1 MLFRDRRRPRDAA
14 LPFCPRSDTHTRPTH
29 PPQKK
34 QNKQS
39 VARALADAYGLVY
52 DALTDPRSGYGEA
65 GGAGAVKHTPAQVRT
80 VLGVP
85 SAQ

>member
-1 MLFRDRRRPRDAA
+1 VAFLLFRRPPAPELV
-14 LPFCPRSDTHTRPTH
+14 LPVCPHTDTPH
-29 PPQKK
+29 PSSGKK
-34 QNKQS
+34 QNNS

-85 SAQ
+85 SAP